1 MKRTKITSKKAV
13 GSTAFTPSFNAC
25 LKFWT
30 KQSLRGDIEEVRTS
44 FNTELYLAYLNALR
58 NEF

>member
-1 MKRTKITSKKAV
+1 MRVTKITSKKAV
-13 GSTAFTPSFNAC
+13 GSTALTPSFSAC

-30 KQSLRGDIEEVRTS
+30 KPSLRGDIQEVRTS
-44 FNTELYLAYLNALR
+44 FNTELYLAYLKALK